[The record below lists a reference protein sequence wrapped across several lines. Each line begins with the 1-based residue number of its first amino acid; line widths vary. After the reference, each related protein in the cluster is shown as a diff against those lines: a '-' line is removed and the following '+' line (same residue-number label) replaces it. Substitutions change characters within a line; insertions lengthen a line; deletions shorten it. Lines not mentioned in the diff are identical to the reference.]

1 EWGSG
6 IPTDAAAQETG
17 STAGAAQSPKAARQ
31 LADAK
36 AAYDRKDFNG
46 VIRLL
51 KSVLE
56 AEPQNLT
63 AWRMRASAYF
73 SKREFD
79 NAIADLEHVL
89 AVKPDDSTANAMMGD
104 VWREKGDQDKA
115 LASFGRVIELDPKN
129 SSALNN
135 RGLLRIDRGELE
147 GALADFNQALE
158 VVPNNSTLLTNR
170 GKTFE
175 RMGQL
180 DRALSDYDRAILLD
194 PSNKRAAGFKQFIL
208 AMRSRQGGRSSGAS
222 APAAQPLLVQ
232 ATRLASQRKY
242 DEAIAVLDKAVA
254 ADAKSV
260 TALKLRAGV
269 RSLKRDH
276 AG

>member
-1 EWGSG
+1 VADLDRAVALNPKEARFLVRRGEALKAKGEFDRAVADFDRALAIAPNDKMARDLKQAALTAKGSPSAPSRSA

-115 LASFGRVIELDPKN
+115 LASFGRAIELDPKN

-135 RGLLRIDRGELE
+135 RGLLR
-147 GALADFNQALE
+147 
-158 VVPNNSTLLTNR
+158 
-170 GKTFE
+170 
-175 RMGQL
+175 
-180 DRALSDYDRAILLD
+180 
-194 PSNKRAAGFKQFIL
+194 
-208 AMRSRQGGRSSGAS
+208 
-222 APAAQPLLVQ
+222 
-232 ATRLASQRKY
+232 
-242 DEAIAVLDKAVA
+242 
-254 ADAKSV
+254 
-260 TALKLRAGV
+260 
-269 RSLKRDH
+269 
-276 AG
+276 